1 MKINIALITNES
13 SVCILKFIDWCD
25 NYVVVIMNTYFSIMS
40 LSSSVILLPLNKML
54 KSDSLVRI
62 NGKKGDSRK
71 DLLRESIFRFCV
83 RISYGTH

>member
-25 NYVVVIMNTYFSIMS
+25 NYVVVIMNTYFSFML

-62 NGKKGDSRK
+62 DGKKATLGKIYSEK
-71 DLLRESIFRFCV
+71 AFSGFVCA
-83 RISYGTH
+83 